1 MLKDIQQL
9 HKIAGSNSRQ
19 IIGLM
24 SGTSLDGLDVAMCKI
39 SGSGIDTKVKLME
52 FATVPYSEKERQHIL
67 QVFAKKAVDFPYL
80 CALNAW
86 VGDLHAYMILSCLE
100 KWGLKPDSVDL
111 IASHGQTVM
120 HAPAHQHHFSGFPD
134 STLQIGDGDRIA
146 VRTGIIT
153 ISDFRQKQ
161 LAAGGEGAP
170 LAVYGD
176 FLMFSH
182 AVENRIMLN
191 IGGIANFT
199 LLPSGQVFEH
209 VMVTD
214 TGPGNTMMDA
224 YMKKHFNRPF
234 DINGEMAAK
243 GKIHTPLLK
252 ALKSHPFFTLHPP
265 ATTGPEVF
273 NTEYLEYA
281 KDKSNSKSLSHDDTL
296 ATLNRFSAET
306 IADAVNRAAGNTSYD
321 IYISGGGAQNSVLIQ
336 NLVGL
341 LPSHKL
347 RNSNL
352 LTMPTDAKEAVLF
365 AVLANECVAGN
376 SSYGTGKERLPVISM
391 GKISLPY

>member
-9 HKIAGSNSRQ
+9 HEIARCNSRR

-39 SGSGIDTKVKLME
+39 SGSGIHTKVELME

-67 QVFAKKAVDFPYL
+67 QVFAKKEVDFPYL

-86 VGDLHAYMILSCLE
+86 VGDLQTGMILGCLE
-100 KWGLKPDSVDL
+100 KWGLCPDSVDL

-120 HAPAHQHHFSGFPD
+120 HAPAHQHHVSGFPD

-153 ISDFRQKQ
+153 ISDFRQKH

-199 LLPSGQVFEH
+199 LLPSGQSFEN
-209 VMVTD
+209 VLVTD
-214 TGPGNTMMDA
+214 TGPGNTLMDA
-224 YMKKHFNRPF
+224 YMKKHFNRSF
-234 DINGEMAAK
+234 DTNGEMAAK
-243 GKIHTPLLK
+243 GKIHTPLLM
-252 ALKSHPFFTLHPP
+252 ALKSHPFFKLHPP

-273 NTEYLEYA
+273 NTEYLDYA
-281 KDKSNSKSLSHDDTL
+281 KNKSDCNRLTHEDFM

-306 IADAVNRAAGNTSYD
+306 ISDAINQSTRNTSFD
-321 IYISGGGAQNSVLIQ
+321 IYISGGGAHNSVLLQ
-336 NLVGL
+336 NLSEL

-347 RNSNL
+347 MNSDVL
-352 LTMPTDAKEAVLF
+352 SIPPDAKEAVLF

-376 SSYGTGKERLPVISM
+376 LSYGTGTARLPVVSM
-391 GKISLPY
+391 GKISLPN